1 MGERFECSTVGRVV
15 LTVVMGVL
23 AAAILLF
30 NLPPGQPRAAVY
42 PVAARVLFPFG
53 LDLDAA
59 LFAPEPRNAS
69 VGLYARISYADGR
82 ELIWKPPDRGHVL
95 APYRTYRWQKYI
107 ERARADDFQ
116 NLWEPTAR
124 WLAQEM
130 GPGVTKVAL
139 VRTFQYSVTPGSGQ
153 SRGEPGEFEY
163 YTLELP

>member
-30 NLPPGQPRAAVY
+30 NLPPGPPRTAVY
-42 PVAARVLFPFG
+42 PVAARVLFPLG
-53 LDLDAA
+53 LDQDWS
-59 LFAPEPRNAS
+59 LFAPDPRNAS

-107 ERARADDFQ
+107 ERARADDFHKP
-116 NLWEPTAR
+116 LGADCP
-124 WLAQEM
+124 LAGPRDGTGGHQG
-130 GPGVTKVAL
+130 GPGADLPIFGDTRERSESG
-139 VRTFQYSVTPGSGQ
+139 RTWGV
-153 SRGEPGEFEY
+153 
-163 YTLELP
+163 